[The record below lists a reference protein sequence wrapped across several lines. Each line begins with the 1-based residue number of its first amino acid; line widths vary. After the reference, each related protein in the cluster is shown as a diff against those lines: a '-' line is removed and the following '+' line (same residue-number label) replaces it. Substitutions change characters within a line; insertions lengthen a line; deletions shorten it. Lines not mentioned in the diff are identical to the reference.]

1 MNNSFDAVA
10 QIYASGEYDAQML
23 DNLYQIAAING
34 VVLLPGGKY
43 VQAKCSS
50 YELAD
55 LLLPVDLKTWG
66 TVGKAQKA
74 GMDVAPDWFTVNEK
88 GYFSFDQGDLCR
100 AFIKKHSL
108 TRENGSFSMDGA
120 TATDDDVKD
129 ALRRTLSIVRQD
141 AGSKLYGTFEAI
153 KTLCRDPN
161 EPTSET
167 DIVNR
172 LISRYGLAKAG
183 NRIEN
188 RDGQLV
194 KPDAVKR
201 IIAAEIAPYTK
212 TGTARKVE
220 QIFKLLKSFLPGK
233 SADRLNTFS
242 AADLAGAVIP
252 QTPFIVQQI
261 LPCGLT
267 AFAAPPKT
275 GKSWLCLA
283 LADAIAT
290 GSTFWGYPVTAGA
303 VLYLALE
310 DNKARL
316 QSRLRAIGSR
326 MPDNL
331 YMVCRNAMTLDDGLI
346 DQMREWITDHPDT
359 RLIILDTLQR
369 VKGAAAWGQDAYG
382 GDYHKYSP
390 LQEFAVESNIAV
402 LVVHHFRKQGNMP
415 ADDVFEMFSGSMAL
429 LAASDCAWA
438 ISGKRGSEEMNFH
451 LTGRDVTDTE
461 FKITFDKDT
470 SRWKML
476 GNSEQLMEQ
485 RKLDEYNTSPIV
497 KTIRELVKE
506 AGGRWIGSGELLLN
520 EIAKR
525 TETIPAVNTTAL
537 AAMIKDMRE
546 QLLKQD
552 HITFTHGSGGRKG
565 RDYTFETTQQM
576 KIV

>member
-88 GYFSFDQGDLCR
+88 GFFSFDQVNLCR
-100 AFIKKHSL
+100 AFIKRHDLK
-108 TRENGSFSMDGA
+108 RENGHFMMDGA
-120 TATDDDVKD
+120 GASENDVKN
-129 ALRRTLSIVRQD
+129 AIMRTLSIVRQD
-141 AGSKLYGTFEAI
+141 AGAKLYGTFETI
-153 KTLCRDPN
+153 KTLCNDPN
-161 EPTSET
+161 MPTSET

-172 LISRYGLAKAG
+172 LIAQYGLIKAG
-183 NRIEN
+183 TRIEN
-188 RDGQLV
+188 KDGQLV
-194 KPDAVKR
+194 TPDEVKR
-201 IIAAEIAPYTK
+201 IITAEIAPYTK
-212 TGTARKVE
+212 TGTARKAD
-220 QIFKLLKSFLPGK
+220 QIFKLLKTFLPGK
-233 SADRLNTFS
+233 SADKLNSFS
-242 AADLAGAVIP
+242 AADLAKAVIP
-252 QTPFIVQQI
+252 KTPFIVNQI

-267 AFAAPPKT
+267 ILAAPPKT

-290 GSTFWGYPVTAGA
+290 GSTFWGYPVTAGS

-331 YMVCRNAMTLDDGLI
+331 YMVCRNAMTLDNGLI
-346 DQMREWITDHPDT
+346 DQMEAWITDHPDT

-369 VKGAAAWGQDAYG
+369 VKGAAAWGQDAYSS
-382 GDYHKYSP
+382 DYHRLGP
-390 LQEFAVESNIAV
+390 LQEFAIEKNVSILA
-402 LVVHHFRKQGNMP
+402 VHHFRKQGNRP
-415 ADDVFEMFSGSMAL
+415 EEDVFERLSGSTAL
-429 LAASDCAWA
+429 FGASDCAWA
-438 ISGKRGSEEMNFH
+438 IYGKRGSEEMNFH

-476 GNSEQLMEQ
+476 GNSEQLLEQ

-525 TETIPAVNTTAL
+525 TETIPAVNTTTL